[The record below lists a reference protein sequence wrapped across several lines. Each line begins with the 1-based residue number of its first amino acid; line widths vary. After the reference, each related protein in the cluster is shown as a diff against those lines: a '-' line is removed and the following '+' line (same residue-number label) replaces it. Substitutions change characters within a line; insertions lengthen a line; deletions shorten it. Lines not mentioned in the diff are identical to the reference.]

1 MILDKIKKP
10 NDIHKIALADFPQLA
25 EEIRNFL
32 LESVSETGGHLASNL
47 GVVELTL
54 ALHNVLDFPEDK
66 LIWDVGHQAYTHKIL
81 TGRKEEFKTLRKE
94 GGLSG
99 FPKRSESDCDSFDTG
114 HSSTSISAG
123 LGYVRAR
130 DILGQKHHVVSVI
143 GDGALTGGM
152 AYEAMNNA
160 AELKTNFIIVL
171 NDNNMSISKNVGGI
185 SSYLS
190 ALRTAEA
197 YTGMKINATK
207 ALKKIPRI
215 GTAVVDTMRKT
226 KSSIKQLIIP
236 GMLFENMGLTYLGPV
251 DGHNMRQ
258 MMKLFNEAKRV
269 EGPVLVHVLTEKGH
283 GYIPACSHPAR
294 FHGTGP
300 FDVKTGK
307 FLETKENLNYTDVFS
322 KTMCSLGKENRR
334 VAAITAAMPEGTG
347 LKAFA
352 RSFPERF
359 FDVGIAEEHAVT
371 FAAGLALGGLIP
383 VVAIYSSFLQR
394 AVDQIL
400 HDVCMQKLH
409 VVFAIDRA
417 GLVGAD
423 GETHQGCFDFSYLS
437 MIPNLT
443 VMAPKNDWE
452 LQEMLRAAVRDFD
465 GPCAIRYPKGTAY
478 TGLSEFHQTV
488 QSGKSEVL
496 YEGREVAIL
505 AVGSMVSTCK
515 EVYDMLKCRGIEPTF
530 VNARFIKPLDTELL
544 DTLAKTHSL
553 FVTVEENVKNGGFG
567 EHVSAYMEAC
577 QPDVRV
583 MNLAIWDRFVE
594 QGKIESLRVKI
605 GLSSVEIAETI
616 TAALEDKNK

>member
-114 HSSTSISAG
+114 HSSNSISAG

-130 DILGQKHHVVSVI
+130 DVLGQKHHVVSVI

-171 NDNNMSISKNVGGI
+171 NDNNMSISKNVGGM

-307 FLETKENLNYTDVFS
+307 FLETKENLNYTDIFS

-452 LQEMLRAAVRDFD
+452 LQEMLRTAVLDCD
-465 GPCAIRYPKGTAY
+465 GPCAIRYPKGAAY
-478 TGLSEFHQTV
+478 TGLSEFQQPVTV
-488 QSGKSEVL
+488 GKSEVL

-505 AVGSMVSTCK
+505 AVGSMVSICK
-515 EVYDMLKCRGIEPTF
+515 EVYDMLKSRGIQPTF
-530 VNARFIKPLDTELL
+530 VNVRFVKPLDTELL

-583 MNLAIWDRFVE
+583 MNFAIWDRFVE
-594 QGKIESLRVKI
+594 QGKIDSLRAKI